1 MKLSGHTR
9 PYAVLGHPIG
19 HTLSPVMHNRSIQ
32 SLGLDAIYLALDVAP
47 DALMDVLP
55 AMKAMGFGGVNLTVP
70 LKEVAFR
77 GFETLDPSAESL
89 GAVNTVEFTDDGM
102 VGHNTDGEGFLLALK
117 EAFGSSPRDRRVF
130 VLGAGGAGRAL
141 AITCAMAGA
150 KEIIIT
156 DLDADRP
163 MKVIEE
169 VQNLSPTTHMRSVPP
184 SRDSWNMVCSEAD
197 LVLQCTP
204 VGMKPDDEPLL
215 QASAFRPGQEVFD
228 LVYMYPETGIMKV
241 ARECGASVTNGLGM
255 LLHQGAKAF
264 RIWTGQ
270 EPDVQAMRSALE
282 TEVYDGD
289 A

>member
-117 EAFGSSPRDRRVF
+117 AAFGSSPRDRRVF
-130 VLGAGGAGRAL
+130 VLGAGGAGL
-141 AITCAMAGA
+141 TFSTT
-150 KEIIIT
+150 KNIIDI
-156 DLDADRP
+156 
-163 MKVIEE
+163 
-169 VQNLSPTTHMRSVPP
+169 
-184 SRDSWNMVCSEAD
+184 
-197 LVLQCTP
+197 
-204 VGMKPDDEPLL
+204 
-215 QASAFRPGQEVFD
+215 
-228 LVYMYPETGIMKV
+228 YETMFSK
-241 ARECGASVTNGLGM
+241 R
-255 LLHQGAKAF
+255 
-264 RIWTGQ
+264 
-270 EPDVQAMRSALE
+270 
-282 TEVYDGD
+282 
-289 A
+289 